1 MMDRQ
6 GFWAACEK
14 LTGPAAV
21 ELQWRQLAGD
31 EYDAAKVFLRPTQEL
46 AAYYPCT
53 HSYPCG
59 CYHRVIVH
67 SDDNI
72 VAVCTCNPQMCEKTR
87 IAKADIIVYELDR
100 LALYKDVAKAL
111 TLDIQIADISHMRW
125 TTQIGFYTQCRGFR
139 LPVFLTIQT
148 ESNNFRN
155 VVLYLLAK
163 YREPFI
169 LMAPTHSLCK
179 PDSRELLDNR
189 QAVFLALSDI
199 SKVDESG
206 VFVADDVCVQTLES
220 LCKRAAGIQ
229 ESNEPQP
236 TRRIPKSVFDQEENY
251 RIIWFYGRK
260 LEPLNE
266 NQADVV
272 RILHDAAERGRP
284 EMTFG
289 SISSQMKYP
298 PERMSYLF
306 RYNDSRRVLIK
317 RVKANIYRLNV

>member
-6 GFWAACEK
+6 GFWTACEK

-31 EYDAAKVFLRPTQEL
+31 EYNAAKAFLRPTQEL

-59 CYHRVIVH
+59 CYHRIIVH

-87 IAKADIIVYELDR
+87 ITKAEIIVYELDHP
-100 LALYKDVAKAL
+100 ALYKALAKPLA
-111 TLDIQIADISHMRW
+111 LDIQIADIPHMRW

-148 ESNNFRN
+148 VPNDFRN

-189 QAVFLALSDI
+189 HAVFLALSDI
-199 SKVDESG
+199 FMVDESG

-220 LCKRAAGIQ
+220 FCMQATDRH
-229 ESNEPQP
+229 ESNEAQSSC
-236 TRRIPKSVFDQEENY
+236 RIPKSLFDHGENY
-251 RIIWFYGRK
+251 RIIWFCGQK

-266 NQADVV
+266 NQADAV
-272 RILHDAAERGRP
+272 RILHEAAERGHP

-289 SISSQMKYP
+289 SIASQMKYP

-306 RYNDSRRVLIK
+306 RYNDSRKVLIK
-317 RVKANIYRLNV
+317 RVKADIYRLNV